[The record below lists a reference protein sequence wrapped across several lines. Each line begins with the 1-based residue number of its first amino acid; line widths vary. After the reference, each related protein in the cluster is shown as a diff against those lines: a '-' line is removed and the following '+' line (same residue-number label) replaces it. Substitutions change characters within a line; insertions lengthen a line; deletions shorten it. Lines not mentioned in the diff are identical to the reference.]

1 MEMPLLCLL
10 WKEET
15 HDIFLWQKTFSDC
28 INRDFPDHPVVKTA
42 GFLARGKGLIPGWGT
57 MISHAALCGKNK
69 KYQYMSLNSLYCQGS
84 AFWLQL
90 ICAKAYREALGYQEH
105 TLEWQRV
112 WVVVGSLH
120 FWQRFL
126 YPQRILTHAYSRVV
140 LRVLEAAVAA
150 KKRFSVYITES
161 QPDLSGQVS
170 FPVVMCPAV
179 PLMSK
184 LRMRL
189 HCKSSQTKSP
199 IFCQS
204 ASPFTLPVPAP
215 GRKITM
221 NLE

>member
-15 HDIFLWQKTFSDC
+15 HNIFLWQKTFSDC

-57 MISHAALCGKNK
+57 MISHAARCGKNK
-69 KYQYMSLNSLYCQGS
+69 KYQYMSLNSVYCHGS

-112 WVVVGSLH
+112 WVIVGSLH
-120 FWQRFL
+120 FWRRFL

-161 QPDLSGQVS
+161 QPDLSGKK
-170 FPVVMCPAV
+170 MAKALCH
-179 PLMSK
+179 LN
-184 LRMRL
+184 
-189 HCKSSQTKSP
+189 
-199 IFCQS
+199 
-204 ASPFTLPVPAP
+204 LPVTCGPWCCSWLHHRES
-215 GRKITM
+215 GSCHSWCWRSCWKRR
-221 NLE
+221 NH